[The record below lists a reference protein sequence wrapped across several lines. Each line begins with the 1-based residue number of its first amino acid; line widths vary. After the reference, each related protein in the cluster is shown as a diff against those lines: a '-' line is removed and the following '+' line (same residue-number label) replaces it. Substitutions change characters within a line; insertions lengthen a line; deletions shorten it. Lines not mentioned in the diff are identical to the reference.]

1 MQIEDDGPS
10 ETFKD
15 EESKV
20 VGVPFQVVF
29 NSISIRLFYSWQ
41 IQCNTP
47 DDETDQPSKEE
58 IFKNRLRKEL
68 VSRDGHG

>member
-1 MQIEDDGPS
+1 MKNGEQKSNTSMQIEDDGPS

-29 NSISIRLFYSWQ
+29 NSISIRLFYS
-41 IQCNTP
+41 
-47 DDETDQPSKEE
+47 
-58 IFKNRLRKEL
+58 
-68 VSRDGHG
+68 

>member
-1 MQIEDDGPS
+1 MVNGDSGKSPVIEADGPS

-15 EESKV
+15 EESKA
-20 VGVPFQVVF
+20 
-29 NSISIRLFYSWQ
+29 
-41 IQCNTP
+41 NTP
-47 DDETDQPSKEE
+47 EDEVDRMSKEE

>member
-1 MQIEDDGPS
+1 MTMSIQFVPDNELTNGDSNKGAIQIEADGPS

-20 VGVPFQVVF
+20 
-29 NSISIRLFYSWQ
+29 
-41 IQCNTP
+41 NTP
-47 DDETDQPSKEE
+47 DDEVDRMSKEE
-58 IFKNRLRKEL
+58 IYKKRLRKEL